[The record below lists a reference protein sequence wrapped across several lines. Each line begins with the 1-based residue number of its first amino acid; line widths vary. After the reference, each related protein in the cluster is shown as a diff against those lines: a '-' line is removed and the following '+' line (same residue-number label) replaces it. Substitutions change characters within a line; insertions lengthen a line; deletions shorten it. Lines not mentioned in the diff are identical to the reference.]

1 MKYYKNNQHTVE
13 FTLRYSLNFSDF
25 SLTTSNKNVLIK
37 PFNDKG
43 KKNGRSPIKKLTLS
57 IGSPFPRA

>member
-1 MKYYKNNQHTVE
+1 MKYYKNNQHIE
-13 FTLRYSLNFSDF
+13 GFTLRYSLNFSDF

-43 KKNGRSPIKKLTLS
+43 KKNGKIFIKLETLS
-57 IGSPFPRA
+57 LVSAFPRA